1 MKVLYYDC
9 FSGISGD
16 MNLAAMIDLG
26 VDPRFLIS
34 ELNKLGL
41 KEFEL
46 VAERSQKMGIA
57 GTQVR
62 VYVHPH
68 HKKHDHRHLSDI
80 RSIIG
85 QSSLDEEVKKLSM
98 EIFLKIAE
106 SEARVHD
113 QDVETIHFHEVGAV
127 DSIVDIVGA
136 AICYRSLGL
145 DRVMASTVELGGGFV
160 DCEHG
165 SLPVPAPATIEIL
178 KNIPVS
184 MGRVPAETTTPTGAA
199 ILATLV
205 NEFNDKPA
213 MKILKTG
220 YGIGHRDLAI
230 PNVLRVILAE
240 DMAHQTD
247 NAVSTGVFMVECNID
262 DMNPEIYE
270 YMVEKLLAAGADDVF
285 LTPIIMKKGR
295 PATMISVLTR
305 SQTMENITELLLTET
320 TTLGLRKYPVE
331 KTMLERVTVE
341 VDTRFGKVP
350 VKIAL
355 YRGRQIRMKPEYEV
369 CRKLAEEH
377 HVRISDIYDEVRR
390 QADKQEP

>member
-46 VAERSQKMGIA
+46 VADRSQKMGIA

-62 VYVHPH
+62 VHVHPQ

-98 EIFLKIAE
+98 EIFMKIAE
-106 SEARVHD
+106 AEARVHD

-136 AICYRSLGL
+136 AICYRSLGV
-145 DRVMASTVELGGGFV
+145 DKVMASTVELGGGFV

-165 SLPVPAPATIEIL
+165 RLPVPAPATTEIL
-178 KNIPVS
+178 KDIPVS

-205 NEFNDKPA
+205 NEFNDKPS

-220 YGIGHRDLAI
+220 YGIGHHDLPI

-247 NAVSTGVFMVECNID
+247 NTVSTGVFMVECNID

-285 LTPIIMKKGR
+285 LTPVIMKKGR

-305 SQTMENITELLLTET
+305 SQTMENVTELLLTET

-355 YRGRQIRMKPEYEV
+355 YRGKQIRMKPEYEV